1 MDRPDRTTL
10 DALAGVIESS
20 GLVPPAARVV
30 ALVSGGPDSITLL
43 AGLATFLGP
52 TQVHA
57 LHLDYRLRPDSAED
71 RSAATGACDALGVTA
86 TVFEPDLDPAGGNTQ
101 ALARE
106 ARYDEAERLRAD
118 LGFDLI
124 ASGHTRTDLA
134 ETMIY
139 RLATS
144 PGSRALLGL
153 SGRRGRVVRPL
164 LSLSR
169 VEVREMV
176 EATGLPF
183 RDDPTNS
190 EPLYARNRIRNE
202 ILPVLEEIG
211 HGSAEQSIAETR
223 AELREQEEA
232 LETLALAALE
242 PHLSAAPIGEPL
254 GVAVPA
260 DALTSLHPAVRRIA
274 LRIAAERVGS
284 GRPVAMS
291 RDRAEEIWR
300 LSQRP
305 EGGTVEL
312 GSGLEARLE
321 FGQILIVLGRSGREE
336 RLPEPT
342 ALSVP
347 GRCRLGEW
355 EVRAEI
361 SQRNLQPDGPEV
373 AVCSLDRLGEGGLTV
388 RTWNDGDRIAPLG
401 LDGSKSLADLFLDRR
416 VPRSLRHR
424 LPVVSDSE
432 GRVVW
437 VAGVAVSREFAA
449 DPGDPAPALIT
460 ASVAS
465 PGAGSGA

>member
-1 MDRPDRTTL
+1 MESADRTTL
-10 DALAGVIESS
+10 GVLAGVIEGS

-30 ALVSGGPDSITLL
+30 ALVSGGPDSIALL
-43 AGLATFLGP
+43 AGLATLLDP
-52 TQVHA
+52 THVHA

-71 RSAATGACDALGVTA
+71 RAAATGASDALGVTA
-86 TVFEPDLDPAGGNTQ
+86 TAFEPEIDPAGGNTQ

-106 ARYDEAERLRAD
+106 ARYLEAERLRAD

-134 ETMIY
+134 ETLIY

-153 SGRRGRVVRPL
+153 SDTRGRVVRPL

-169 VEVREMV
+169 AEVREMV

-183 RDDPTNS
+183 HDDPTNA
-190 EPLYARNRIRNE
+190 EPVYARNRIRNE
-202 ILPVLEEIG
+202 VLPVLDEIG
-211 HGSAEQSIAETR
+211 HGSAEQSIVETR
-223 AELREQEEA
+223 AELQEQAEA
-232 LETLALAALE
+232 LEAMALEALA
-242 PHLSAAPIGEPL
+242 PHLAAAPIGEPL

-260 DALTSLHPAVRRIA
+260 DALASLHPAVRRVA
-274 LRIAAERVGS
+274 LRLAAERANS
-284 GRPVAMS
+284 GRPVAMG

-321 FGQILIVLGRSGREE
+321 FGQIIFVLGRSGREE

-342 ALSVP
+342 TLSVP
-347 GRCRLGEW
+347 GRCRFGEW
-355 EVRAEI
+355 EVRAEV
-361 SQRNLQPDGPEV
+361 SERNLQPEGPEV
-373 AVCSLDRLGEGGLTV
+373 AVCSLERLGEDGLIV

-416 VPRSLRHR
+416 VPRSLRHK

-437 VAGVAVSREFAA
+437 VAGVAISREFAA

-460 ASVAS
+460 ASVAG

>member
-10 DALAGVIESS
+10 DALASVIEGS
-20 GLVPPAARVV
+20 GLVPPTARVV

-43 AGLATFLGP
+43 AGLATLLGP
-52 TQVHA
+52 SQVHL

-71 RSAATGACDALGVTA
+71 RAAATASSDALGVAA

-106 ARYDEAERLRAD
+106 ARYAEAERLRAE

-124 ASGHTRTDLA
+124 ASGHTMTDLA
-134 ETMIY
+134 ETLIY
-139 RLATS
+139 RLAVS

-153 SGRRGRVVRPL
+153 SDARGRVVRPL

-169 VEVREMV
+169 AEVREMV

-183 RDDPTNS
+183 HDDPTNA

-202 ILPVLEEIG
+202 VLPVLDEIG
-211 HGSAEQSIAETR
+211 HGSAEQSIAETL
-223 AELREQEEA
+223 AELREQAEA
-232 LETLALAALE
+232 LEALALDALA
-242 PHLSAAPIGEPL
+242 PHLAAAPIGEPL

-260 DALTSLHPAVRRIA
+260 EALASLHPAVRRIA
-274 LRIAAERVGS
+274 LRIAAERVNS
-284 GRPVAMS
+284 GRPVAMG

-312 GSGLEARLE
+312 GSGLETRLE
-321 FGQILIVLGRSGREE
+321 FGQIIFVIGRSGREE
-336 RLPEPT
+336 RLLQPT

-361 SQRNLQPDGPEV
+361 SERNLEPDGPEV
-373 AVCSLDRLGEGGLTV
+373 AVCSLARLGGQGLTV
-388 RTWNDGDRIAPLG
+388 RTWQDGDRIAPLG

-424 LPVVSDSE
+424 LPVVSDGE

-449 DPGDPAPALIT
+449 DPGDPSPALIT
-460 ASVAS
+460 ASVVA
-465 PGAGSGA
+465 PVAASGA